1 MSLIVKA
8 GKMGK
13 RVLKKFLPEEKHHV
27 SYTRRIERVH
37 TKERVVAM
45 TFSPDSR
52 RPVHT
57 AVESSAFIA
66 SL

>member
-27 SYTRRIERVH
+27 SYTRRIE
-37 TKERVVAM
+37 VV
-45 TFSPDSR
+45 R
-52 RPVHT
+52 
-57 AVESSAFIA
+57 E
-66 SL
+66 L